1 MAHCGSSE
9 PGSKAQPPRPDGI
22 MPPQQGGVDQSMKP
36 VLFEIFGEIWT
47 VQSRLGQGVSASVY
61 QVSSGR
67 ATTAAVKEF
76 QADTQ
81 GGDYGYHKERS
92 VLEDIQGHKNIGN
105 NIMPSLKH
113 MHVLQADSCSKTMT
127 LYGVFTNHS
136 CMGVATRCLLLE
148 LLDVSVSELLVRGSC
163 GTQGGRPQQGHSM
176 WLVQHC
182 ARDILEALAFLHRE
196 GYVHADLKPRNIL
209 WSADDECFKLIDFG
223 LSFKEGNQDVKYIQT
238 DGYRAPEAEFQ
249 NSLAQ
254 AGVEG
259 DSGCTSAVDL
269 WSLGII
275 LLEMFSGMKL
285 KDTVRSQEWKDNSA
299 AIVDHIFASNSLVCP
314 AIPVYHLRD
323 LIKSMLLNDPK
334 QRCTAD
340 TALLSPFFSIP
351 FAPHIEDLVLLPSP
365 VLRLLNLIDDSH
377 LHNEEEYEDILEDM
391 KEECQKYGSV
401 VSLLIPKENPGK
413 GQVFVEYANSSDSKE
428 AQRLLTGRT
437 FDGKFVVATFY
448 PLSAYKR
455 GYLYQTVQ

>member
-1 MAHCGSSE
+1 MAHCGPAEHSA
-9 PGSKAQPPRPDGI
+9 KAQAPRPDSNK
-22 MPPQQGGVDQSMKP
+22 PAQGSFDQGMKP
-36 VLFEIFGEIWT
+36 VLFEIFGELWT

-61 QVSSGR
+61 Q
-67 ATTAAVKEF
+67 
-76 QADTQ
+76 
-81 GGDYGYHKERS
+81 ERS
-92 VLEDIQGHKNIGN
+92 VLEDIQGHKNI
-105 NIMPSLKH
+105 
-113 MHVLQADSCSKTMT
+113 VT

-148 LLDVSVSELLVRGSC
+148 LLDVSVSDLLTS

-182 ARDILEALAFLHRE
+182 ARDILEALTFLHRE

-238 DGYRAPEAEFQ
+238 DGYRAPEAELQ

-254 AGVEG
+254 AEVEG
-259 DSGCTSAVDL
+259 DSGCTSAVDM
-269 WSLGII
+269 WGLGII
-275 LLEMFSGMKL
+275 LLEMFSGIKL
-285 KDTVRSQEWKDNSA
+285 KETVRSQKWKENSA
-299 AIVDHIFASNSLVCP
+299 SIVDHLFASNSVVCP

-323 LIKSMLLNDPK
+323 LIKSMLLNNPK
-334 QRCTAD
+334 QRCSAE
-340 TALLSPFFSIP
+340 TALLSPLFSIP
-351 FAPHIEDLVLLPSP
+351 FAPHIEDLVLLPTP

-377 LHNEEEYEDILEDM
+377 LHNEEEYEEILEDM

-437 FDGKFVVATFY
+437 FDGKLVVATFY

>member
-1 MAHCGSSE
+1 MAHRGP
-9 PGSKAQPPRPDGI
+9 PGAAERHSAA
-22 MPPQQGGVDQSMKP
+22 P
-36 VLFEIFGEIWT
+36 VLFEIFGEIWA
-47 VQSRLGQGVSASVY
+47 VRSRLGQGVSASVY
-61 QVSSGR
+61 RVSSGR
-67 ATTAAVKEF
+67 AAATAAAVKEF
-76 QADTQ
+76 RADPQ
-81 GGDYGYHKERS
+81 GVDYGYRKERS
-92 VLEDIQGHKNIGN
+92 VLEDIQGHKNI
-105 NIMPSLKH
+105 
-113 MHVLQADSCSKTMT
+113 VT

-136 CMGVATRCLLLE
+136 RVGAATRCLLLE
-148 LLDVSVSELLVRGSC
+148 LLDVSVSDLLVRSTG
-163 GTQGGRPQQGHSM
+163 GTGPQRGHSL

-182 ARDILEALAFLHRE
+182 ARDVLEALTFLHRE

-209 WSADDECFKLIDFG
+209 WSADDECFKLVDFG

-238 DGYRAPEAEFQ
+238 DGYRAPEAELQ
-249 NSLAQ
+249 NGLAQ
-254 AGVEG
+254 AGVELDG
-259 DSGCTSAVDL
+259 DSGCTAAVDM
-269 WSLGII
+269 WSLGIV
-275 LLEMFSGMKL
+275 LLEMFSGIKL
-285 KDTVRSQEWKDNSA
+285 KDTVRSQKWKDNSA
-299 AIVDHIFASNSLVCP
+299 AIVDQLFATNSAARP

-323 LIKSMLLNDPK
+323 LIKSMLLSEPK
-334 QRCTAD
+334 QRCTTE

-351 FAPHIEDLVLLPSP
+351 FAPHIEDLVLLPTP

-448 PLSAYKR
+448 PLSAYRR

>member
-1 MAHCGSSE
+1 
-9 PGSKAQPPRPDGI
+9 
-22 MPPQQGGVDQSMKP
+22 P
-36 VLFEIFGEIWT
+36 VLFEIFGELWT

-61 QVSSGR
+61 RVSSGR
-67 ATTAAVKEF
+67 ASTAAVKEF

-92 VLEDIQGHKNIGN
+92 VLEDIQGHKNI
-105 NIMPSLKH
+105 
-113 MHVLQADSCSKTMT
+113 VT

-136 CMGVATRCLLLE
+136 CMGVSTRCLLLE
-148 LLDVSVSELLVRGSC
+148 LLDVSLSELLMRAS
-163 GTQGGRPQQGHSM
+163 PQGHSM
-176 WLVQHC
+176 WLIQHC

-238 DGYRAPEAEFQ
+238 DGYRAPEAELQ

-254 AGVEG
+254 AGLEVEG
-259 DSGCTSAVDL
+259 GCTAAVDL
-269 WSLGII
+269 WSLGVV
-275 LLEMFSGMKL
+275 LLEMFSGIKL
-285 KDTVRSQEWKDNSA
+285 KDTVRSKEWKDNSA
-299 AIVDHIFASNSLVCP
+299 AIIDHVFAKNMLRCP

-323 LIKSMLLNDPK
+323 LIKSMVVNNPT
-334 QRCTAD
+334 QRCTAEA
-340 TALLSPFFSIP
+340 ALLSPFFSIP
-351 FAPHIEDLVLLPSP
+351 FAPHIQELVLLPSP
-365 VLRLLNLIDDSH
+365 VLRLINLIDDDH
-377 LHNEEEYEDILEDM
+377 LNNDEEYEDIMDDM

-401 VSLLIPKENPGK
+401 VSLLIPRENPGK
-413 GQVFVEYANSSDSKE
+413 GQVYVEYANSSDSKE
-428 AQRLLTGRT
+428 AQRLLMGRT

-455 GYLYQTVQ
+455 GYLYQIVQ

>member
-1 MAHCGSSE
+1 MAHRGP
-9 PGSKAQPPRPDGI
+9 PGAAERHSAA
-22 MPPQQGGVDQSMKP
+22 P
-36 VLFEIFGEIWT
+36 VLFEIFGEIWA
-47 VQSRLGQGVSASVY
+47 VRSRLGQGVSASVY
-61 QVSSGR
+61 RVSSGR
-67 ATTAAVKEF
+67 AAATAAAVKEF
-76 QADTQ
+76 RADPQ
-81 GGDYGYHKERS
+81 GVDYGYRKERS
-92 VLEDIQGHKNIGN
+92 VLEDIQGHKNI
-105 NIMPSLKH
+105 
-113 MHVLQADSCSKTMT
+113 VT

-136 CMGVATRCLLLE
+136 RVGAATRCLLLE
-148 LLDVSVSELLVRGSC
+148 LLDVSVSDLLVRSTG
-163 GTQGGRPQQGHSM
+163 GTRPERGHSL

-182 ARDILEALAFLHRE
+182 ARDVLEALTFLHRE

-209 WSADDECFKLIDFG
+209 WSADDECFKLVDFG

-238 DGYRAPEAEFQ
+238 DGYRAPEAELQ
-249 NSLAQ
+249 NGLAQ
-254 AGVEG
+254 AGVELDG
-259 DSGCTSAVDL
+259 DSGCTAAVDM
-269 WSLGII
+269 WSLGIV
-275 LLEMFSGMKL
+275 LLEMFSGIKL
-285 KDTVRSQEWKDNSA
+285 KDTVRSQKWKDNSA
-299 AIVDHIFASNSLVCP
+299 AIVDQLFATNSAARP

-323 LIKSMLLNDPK
+323 LIKSMLLSEPK
-334 QRCTAD
+334 QRCTTE

-351 FAPHIEDLVLLPSP
+351 FAPHIEDLVLLPTP

-448 PLSAYKR
+448 PLSAYRR

>member
-1 MAHCGSSE
+1 MAHCSSSD
-9 PGSKAQPPRPDGI
+9 PSGKIPRPDSSAVLMAGS
-22 MPPQQGGVDQSMKP
+22 PGTVDQAMKP
-36 VLFEIFGEIWT
+36 VLFEIFGEIWN
-47 VQSRLGQGVSASVY
+47 VQARLGQGVSASVY
-61 QVSSGR
+61 RVSSGR
-67 ATTAAVKEF
+67 TSTAAVKEF
-76 QADTQ
+76 LADAQ

-92 VLEDIQGHKNIGN
+92 VLEDIQGHKNI
-105 NIMPSLKH
+105 
-113 MHVLQADSCSKTMT
+113 VT

-136 CMGVATRCLLLE
+136 HVGVATRCLLLE
-148 LLDVSVSELLVRGSC
+148 LLDVSVSELLVRAS
-163 GTQGGRPQQGHSM
+163 TQGQVGSLQSGGAQQQGHSM

-196 GYVHADLKPRNIL
+196 GYVHADLKPRNVL

-238 DGYRAPEAEFQ
+238 DGYRAPEAELQ

-254 AGVEG
+254 VGLEAEG
-259 DSGCTSAVDL
+259 NSGCSATVDL

-275 LLEMFSGMKL
+275 LLEMHSGIKL
-285 KDTVRSQEWKDNSA
+285 KDTVRSPEWKDNSA
-299 AIVDHIFASNSLVCP
+299 AIVDHIFASNSVVCP

-323 LIKSMLLNDPK
+323 LIKSMLHYDPK
-334 QRCTAD
+334 HRGTAE

-351 FAPHIEDLVLLPSP
+351 F
-365 VLRLLNLIDDSH
+365 
-377 LHNEEEYEDILEDM
+377 DILEDM

-413 GQVFVEYANSSDSKE
+413 GQVFVEYANAGDSKE

-437 FDGKFVVATFY
+437 FDRKFVVATFY

>member
-1 MAHCGSSE
+1 MAHCGPAE
-9 PGSKAQPPRPDGI
+9 PSAKAQAPRPDSNK
-22 MPPQQGGVDQSMKP
+22 PAQGSFDQGMKP
-36 VLFEIFGEIWT
+36 VLFEIFGELWT

-67 ATTAAVKEF
+67 ASTTAAVKEF
-76 QADTQ
+76 QADCR

-92 VLEDIQGHKNIGN
+92 VLEDIQGHKNI
-105 NIMPSLKH
+105 
-113 MHVLQADSCSKTMT
+113 VT

-148 LLDVSVSELLVRGSC
+148 LLDVSVSDLLTS

-182 ARDILEALAFLHRE
+182 ARDILEALTFLHRE

-238 DGYRAPEAEFQ
+238 DGYRAPEAELQ

-254 AGVEG
+254 AEVEG
-259 DSGCTSAVDL
+259 DSGCTSAVDM
-269 WSLGII
+269 WGLGII
-275 LLEMFSGMKL
+275 LLEMFSGIKL
-285 KDTVRSQEWKDNSA
+285 KETVRSQKWKENSA
-299 AIVDHIFASNSLVCP
+299 SIVDHLFASNSVVCP

-323 LIKSMLLNDPK
+323 LIKSMLLNNPK
-334 QRCTAD
+334 QRCSAE
-340 TALLSPFFSIP
+340 TALLSPLFSIP
-351 FAPHIEDLVLLPSP
+351 FAPHIEDLVLLPTP

-377 LHNEEEYEDILEDM
+377 LHNEEEYDEILEDM

-437 FDGKFVVATFY
+437 FDGKLVVATFY

>member
-1 MAHCGSSE
+1 MAGS
-9 PGSKAQPPRPDGI
+9 PGS
-22 MPPQQGGVDQSMKP
+22 VDQAMKP
-36 VLFEIFGEIWT
+36 VLFEIFGEFWN
-47 VQSRLGQGVSASVY
+47 VQARLGQGVSASVY
-61 QVSSGR
+61 SVSSGR
-67 ATTAAVKEF
+67 ASTAAVKEF

-81 GGDYGYHKERS
+81 SGDYGYQKERS
-92 VLEDIQGHKNIGN
+92 VLEDIQGHKNI
-105 NIMPSLKH
+105 
-113 MHVLQADSCSKTMT
+113 VT

-136 CMGVATRCLLLE
+136 QVGVATHCLLLE
-148 LLDVSVSELLVRGSC
+148 LLDVSVSELLVRAS
-163 GTQGGRPQQGHSM
+163 TQSRGHSM

-182 ARDILEALAFLHRE
+182 ARDVLEALAFLHRE
-196 GYVHADLKPRNIL
+196 GYVHADLKPRNVL

-238 DGYRAPEAEFQ
+238 DGYRAPEAERQ
-249 NSLAQ
+249 YSLAQ
-254 AGVEG
+254 AGMEVEG
-259 DSGCTSAVDL
+259 DSGCSAAVDL
-269 WSLGII
+269 WSLAIV
-275 LLEMFSGMKL
+275 LLEMYSGIKL
-285 KDTVRSQEWKDNSA
+285 KDTVRSPEWKDNSA
-299 AIVDHIFASNSLVCP
+299 AIVDHIFTSNSVVVP

-323 LIKSMLLNDPK
+323 LIKSMLHNNPK
-334 QRCTAD
+334 HRCTAEK
-340 TALLSPFFSIP
+340 ALLSPFFSIP

-365 VLRLLNLIDDSH
+365 VLRLLNLIDDGH

-413 GQVFVEYANSSDSKE
+413 GQVFVEYANAGDSKE

-448 PLSAYKR
+448 PRSAYKR

>member
-1 MAHCGSSE
+1 MAHCGSAESSAKE
-9 PGSKAQPPRPDGI
+9 QAPRPPDSVV
-22 MPPQQGGVDQSMKP
+22 PSQGSVDQSMKP

-61 QVSSGR
+61 RVSSGR
-67 ATTAAVKEF
+67 ATAAVKEF
-76 QADTQ
+76 QADTR

-92 VLEDIQGHKNIGN
+92 VLEDIQGHKNI
-105 NIMPSLKH
+105 
-113 MHVLQADSCSKTMT
+113 VT

-148 LLDVSVSELLVRGSC
+148 LLDVSVSELLVRGSS

-209 WSADDECFKLIDFG
+209 WSADDESFKLIDFG

-249 NSLAQ
+249 NSLAR
-254 AGVEG
+254 AGVEVEG
-259 DSGCTSAVDL
+259 DSGCTAAVDL

-275 LLEMFSGMKL
+275 LLEMFSGIKL
-285 KDTVRSQEWKDNSA
+285 KDTIRSQEWKDNST

-334 QRCTAD
+334 QRCTAE